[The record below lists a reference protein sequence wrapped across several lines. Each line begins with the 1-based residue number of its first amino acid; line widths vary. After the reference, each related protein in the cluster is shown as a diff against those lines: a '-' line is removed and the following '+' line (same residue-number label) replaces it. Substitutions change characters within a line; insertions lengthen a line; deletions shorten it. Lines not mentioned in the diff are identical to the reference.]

1 MKANRTWTNS
11 EINWESNAFPFKS
24 SRESKP
30 SAQPNSENFCMQ
42 FWSIEFNIRF
52 FLILQIWAQF
62 LNLISTISR
71 CLALKLRWGVVPSTV
86 GRWTNSLTASSRWR
100 EPPQVNIPPRHIDLK
115 WLDNI
120 IYLSSLQES
129 LTQRT
134 MARMQSR
141 ASILTTP
148 TGPMMWVKFPLLIR
162 AQYLRHLELISLL
175 DQIKCNSNLQWKG
188 VCSSAKV

>member
-1 MKANRTWTNS
+1 MMKANRTWTNS
-11 EINWESNAFPFKS
+11 EINWEVNAFPFKS

-30 SAQPNSENFCMQ
+30 SAQPYSENFCMQ

-100 EPPQVNIPPRHIDLK
+100 EPPQVSIPPRHIDLK
-115 WLDNI
+115 WLAMVYNSRSALLSRVP
-120 IYLSSLQES
+120 YLHIATWVVHPKNTFSPSRL
-129 LTQRT
+129 LTQWRLEFNN
-134 MARMQSR
+134 
-141 ASILTTP
+141 IL
-148 TGPMMWVKFPLLIR
+148 
-162 AQYLRHLELISLL
+162 
-175 DQIKCNSNLQWKG
+175 
-188 VCSSAKV
+188 